1 VPDYCKKA
9 GDILIFQLPDMGVGF
24 SEASK
29 EERRY
34 PIVCEANSYQKDVV
48 VFTVP
53 KGYEVYHLPEPVQI
67 ENPYFEYR
75 SSYRMDGE
83 KVFFLGE
90 CITKAGLIPPQAY
103 ENYRRSA
110 QDVEK
115 SCERYVLFREKR

>member
-1 VPDYCKKA
+1 
-9 GDILIFQLPDMGVGF
+9 MGISF

-34 PIVCEANSYQKDVV
+34 PIVCKANSYQKDVV

-53 KGYEVYHLPEPVQI
+53 KGYEAYHLPEPVQI

-75 SSYRMDGE
+75 SSYRMDGG

-90 CITKAGLIPPQAY
+90 CITRASLIPPQAY
-103 ENYRRSA
+103 ESYRRSA

-115 SCERYVLFREKR
+115 SCERYVLFREKKAM